1 MRLLESGEMY
11 LETILVLS
19 KKTNTVRSID
29 IAEHMGFSKP
39 AVSRAMAKLK
49 ADKYILMD
57 KDGFIALT
65 GSGREIAEK
74 IYERHTVLTKLLISI
89 GVDEETAAADACKI
103 EHDISDKTFE
113 AMKKHSLNYDNT
125 VTFNHNHPSNGWF
138 GQGL

>member
-49 ADKYILMD
+49 ADKYILID

-113 AMKKHSLNYDNT
+113 AMKRHSLTYNE
-125 VTFNHNHPSNGWF
+125 
-138 GQGL
+138 

>member
-29 IAEHMGFSKP
+29 IAEYMGFSKP
-39 AVSRAMAKLK
+39 AVSRAMAKLR
-49 ADKYILMD
+49 ADKYIIMD

-113 AMKKHSLNYDNT
+113 AMKKHSLN
-125 VTFNHNHPSNGWF
+125 
-138 GQGL
+138 